1 MKRGSLLTVPIVGT
15 WLQTSSSHVPTFGP
29 VPYQPTTVA
38 LRGRAVVGRR
48 IRELR
53 TQRGM
58 TQEALAA
65 AAGMDRS
72 FLVDVETGRHSLML
86 DRLFDL
92 AAALNASAADLIAD
106 S

>member
-1 MKRGSLLTVPIVGT
+1 
-15 WLQTSSSHVPTFGP
+15 
-29 VPYQPTTVA
+29 
-38 LRGRAVVGRR
+38 
-48 IRELR
+48 
-53 TQRGM
+53 M